1 MTAPA
6 LTFVKLWVFVA
17 DDGLTEVKVLSVMT
31 GIIAGMKHLVLQVLF
46 ILLLLVTSTTKADVA
61 GPTANELASVY
72 PDAEN
77 AGPYQGTPPAAEVSF
92 AGATVGYVFS
102 TASVINSTGYAGETI
117 DVLVG
122 VSADGIIQGAMLRK
136 HSEPILVIGVS
147 DDDLTSFVDGLA
159 GTNVLIS
166 AVERARR
173 NPENADAISGATV
186 SSAVIRDAV
195 IRGARTVLRARNTS
209 AGEARLERLTYE
221 AKSWPKLINDGEVAS
236 KQFRFADIPG
246 ELGYD
251 AAPDDSFITLYA
263 ALLTPPLIGGN
274 LLGTREH
281 EALLASLGSGD
292 HAILIAANGFYSFKG
307 RNYRKSGVFDRIQII
322 QGAHTIPLHAASY
335 RNLERLKAVDAP
347 ELREIGIFV
356 LGADTGFDAT
366 SPWRVDLF
374 IDSMSGTG
382 TGPTYTVS
390 LPYALPSSYV
400 IKPVLSAGADTEN
413 PTGQPLWQQ
422 IWHNRRSDIVGVGLL
437 LTLLTVVLVFQD
449 KLVRYRQ
456 FRDAGR
462 LAFLAFVLVW
472 LGWYAGGQL
481 SVLQVLTFAHA
492 LLQGFEWE
500 HFLVDPV
507 IFMLW
512 GFVAVTLLFWGR
524 GVYCGWL
531 CPFGAMQE
539 LLNACARRLGV
550 PQLQVPFA
558 VHERLWAIKY
568 VIFIGLFA
576 VSLHT
581 LREAMVLS
589 EVEPFK
595 TAISLSFIR
604 NWPFVLY
611 AAFLLLAGLFIER
624 FFCRYL
630 CPLGAALAIPARLR
644 MFNWLRRRHQCG
656 RECQICSERCTVQA
670 IHPTGEINPNE
681 CIYCLECQT
690 YYMDDHICP
699 PLVAARKKRER
710 RLALAA
716 GEVVNREADYG

>member
-1 MTAPA
+1 MPA

-17 DDGLTEVKVLSVMT
+17 DHGLTEVKALSVVAT
-31 GIIAGMKHLVLQVLF
+31 IIAGMRHLGLQMLF
-46 ILLLLVTSTTKADVA
+46 MLLLLVAPTTMADVA
-61 GPTANELASVY
+61 GPTANELATIY
-72 PDAEN
+72 PEAEN
-77 AGPYQGTPPAAEVSF
+77 AGPYQGTPPVAEVSI
-92 AGATVGYVFS
+92 ANATVGYIFS
-102 TASVINSTGYAGETI
+102 TAGVINSTGYAGETI
-117 DVLVG
+117 DVLAG
-122 VSADGIIQGAMLRK
+122 VSTDGIIQGAMLRK

-147 DDDLTSFVDGLA
+147 DDDLKNFVDGLA

-166 AVERARR
+166 AVERSRR
-173 NPENADAISGATV
+173 TPDSADAISGATV

-195 IRGARTVLRARNTS
+195 IRGARTVLRARSTPV
-209 AGEARLERLTYE
+209 GPARLERPAYE
-221 AKSWPKLINDGEVAS
+221 TKSWPKLIQDGEVAS
-236 KQFRFADIPG
+236 KQFRFADIPD

-251 AAPDDSFITLYA
+251 AVPEDTFITLYA

-274 LLGTREH
+274 LLGKREH
-281 EALLASLGSGD
+281 DALLASLGSGD
-292 HAILIAANGFYSFKG
+292 HAVLIAANGFYSFKG
-307 RNYRKSGVFDRIQII
+307 RNYRKSGVFDRIQIT
-322 QGAHTIPLHAASY
+322 QGTRTIPLHAASY
-335 RNLERLKAVDAP
+335 RNLEQLKAPDTP
-347 ELREIGIFV
+347 ELREIAIFV
-356 LGADTGFDAT
+356 LGTDTDFDPT

-374 IDSMSGTG
+374 IENTSLAGA
-382 TGPTYTVS
+382 GPAYTVS
-390 LPYALPSSYV
+390 LPYALPQAYVTKPASSGSV
-400 IKPVLSAGADTEN
+400 DSEDPSAH
-413 PTGQPLWQQ
+413 PLWEQ
-422 IWHNRRSDIVGVGLL
+422 IWLSRQMDIVGVALL
-437 LTLLTVVLVFQD
+437 LTLLTAVLVFQD

-500 HFLVDPV
+500 HFLIDPV

-539 LLNACARRLGV
+539 LLNAGARRLGV
-550 PQLQVPFA
+550 TQLQVPFA

-595 TAISLSFIR
+595 TAISMAFIR
-604 NWPFVLY
+604 HWPFVLY

-716 GEVVNREADYG
+716 GEAVNREADHG